1 MDNKFYQFY
10 TNNKANAY
18 QNSKKLK
25 TYKSP
30 IKKTNILINYNN
42 KKALD
47 KSD

>member
-1 MDNKFYQFY
+1 MQTIKQ
-10 TNNKANAY
+10 TLY